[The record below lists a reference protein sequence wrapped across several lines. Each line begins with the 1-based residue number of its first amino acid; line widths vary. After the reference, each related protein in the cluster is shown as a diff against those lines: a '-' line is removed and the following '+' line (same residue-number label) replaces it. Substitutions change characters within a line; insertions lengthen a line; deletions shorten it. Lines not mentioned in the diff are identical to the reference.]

1 MSKSILS
8 FFKKSDNSGSNVES
22 VNNPDDASY
31 VNSVNNVNHDHT
43 HTSVNS
49 NNSGPSLSHSSIY
62 RPPKSHV
69 FSKTRIRNRERPYQ
83 YQWFED
89 YK

>member
-8 FFKKSDNSGSNVES
+8 FFKKSDTNSGSNVES

-31 VNSVNNVNHDHT
+31 VTSANNI

-49 NNSGPSLSHSSIY
+49 NNSGPS
-62 RPPKSHV
+62 
-69 FSKTRIRNRERPYQ
+69 
-83 YQWFED
+83 
-89 YK
+89 

>member
-8 FFKKSDNSGSNVES
+8 FFKKSDTNSGSNVES

-31 VNSVNNVNHDHT
+31 VNSVNNINHNDM

-49 NNSGPSLSHSSIY
+49 NNSGLSLTHSSIY
-62 RPPKSHV
+62 RPSKSY
-69 FSKTRIRNRERPYQ
+69 TRFGNREGPCK

-89 YK
+89 YKWLP